1 MVVSYSLGKKSLAA
15 HQPELERAA
24 HALEIARNLF
34 LQLGEEDAQAYGLV
48 NELMKLPEGDRRRT
62 AELPSAML
70 ASIQVPL
77 AAMAAASDLLRL
89 CETLVP
95 ITNKQLHSDLGIAAE
110 LALAAARSSL
120 WNVRVNA
127 SFLPDKAASVRW
139 MGQATGLLTISSQRA
154 TAITAALAG

>member
-1 MVVSYSLGKKSLAA
+1 MVVSYSLGKKGLAA
-15 HQPELERAA
+15 HQADLERAA

-34 LQLGEEDAQAYGLV
+34 LQLAEEDAQAYGLV
-48 NELMKLPEGDRRRT
+48 NELMKLPEGDPRRA
-62 AELPSAML
+62 AELPPAMN

-110 LALAAARSSL
+110 LGLAAARSSL

-127 SFLPDKAASVRW
+127 SFLSDKAASARW
-139 MGQATGLLTISSQRA
+139 MRQATDLLTVSSQRA
-154 TAITAALAG
+154 AAVALALGG